1 VKCRTCGTTL
11 SAGALLCGECGTS
24 AIAPRPTLGDTAR
37 HDRKALLD
45 AIVREQRRTAALQQA
60 APAQAPDQQAPAQP
74 APIQQAPV
82 EQPAPQQ
89 PAPAQ
94 QPAPEHPPRHAA
106 PPAPAARRTGSLF
119 SLVFST
125 GESIRVSGEGLVGR
139 NPSPAPGE
147 RFDYLVQIVDPERSV
162 SKTHLAFGVEE
173 GELWIADRGSSNG
186 TRVGLDLVDPVE
198 LTAGE
203 RVRVPR
209 GTRVGIGD
217 QWFDVH

>member
-1 VKCRTCGTTL
+1 MKCRTCGTTL

-45 AIVREQRRTAALQQA
+45 AIVREQRRTAALQQ
-60 APAQAPDQQAPAQP
+60 PAPAQP
-74 APIQQAPV
+74 T
-82 EQPAPQQ
+82 
-89 PAPAQ
+89 
-94 QPAPEHPPRHAA
+94 PEHPPRHAA
-106 PPAPAARRTGSLF
+106 PPPAARRTGSLF

-125 GESIRVSGEGLVGR
+125 GESIRVSGDGLVGR
-139 NPSPAPGE
+139 NPAPAPGE
-147 RFDYLVQIVDPERSV
+147 RFDYLVQVVDPERSV
-162 SKTHLAFGVEE
+162 SKTHLAFGVDE
-173 GELWIADRGSSNG
+173 GELWVADRGSSNG
-186 TRVGLDLVDPVE
+186 TRVGLDLVDPRE
-198 LTAGE
+198 LVAGE

>member
-1 VKCRTCGTTL
+1 
-11 SAGALLCGECGTS
+11 
-24 AIAPRPTLGDTAR
+24 
-37 HDRKALLD
+37 
-45 AIVREQRRTAALQQA
+45 VREQRRTAALQQPGSA
-60 APAQAPDQQAPAQP
+60 
-74 APIQQAPV
+74 
-82 EQPAPQQ
+82 
-89 PAPAQ
+89 
-94 QPAPEHPPRHAA
+94 HPPRHAA
-106 PPAPAARRTGSLF
+106 PPDPAARRAGPLF

-139 NPSPAPGE
+139 NPAPAAGE

-186 TRVGLDLVDPVE
+186 TRVGLDLVHPVE

>member
-60 APAQAPDQQAPAQP
+60 APAQAPDQQAP
-74 APIQQAPV
+74 V

-94 QPAPEHPPRHAA
+94 QPTPEHPPRHAA

-139 NPSPAPGE
+139 NPAPAPGE